1 MVQPWGADP
10 GRQGTVISEHA
21 TAEEAFGAID
31 ALAAQMNRTGAPS
44 DAVQLLVVDWDG
56 RVVPRPRTN

>member
-1 MVQPWGADP
+1 M
-10 GRQGTVISEHA
+10 ISEHA